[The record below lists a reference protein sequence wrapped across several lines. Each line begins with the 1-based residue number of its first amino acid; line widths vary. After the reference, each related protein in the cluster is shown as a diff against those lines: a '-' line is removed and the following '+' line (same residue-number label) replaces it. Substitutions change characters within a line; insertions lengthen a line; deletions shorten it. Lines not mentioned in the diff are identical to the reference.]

1 MNRTVSLFADGSRR
15 SRTVLG
21 ALAACALA
29 LTVAA
34 NGRAASSA
42 TPQISGKPV
51 VTFHHSSSGKVYYE
65 VVVRTTTALPR
76 SASGTILAGARINGY
91 GPDLDFS
98 TSDHGG
104 FVTAKSAK
112 GTHCYQQSTLDII
125 DPPHG

>member
-1 MNRTVSLFADGSRR
+1 M
-15 SRTVLG
+15 
-21 ALAACALA
+21 
-29 LTVAA
+29 
-34 NGRAASSA
+34 
-42 TPQISGKPV
+42 
-51 VTFHHSSSGKVYYE
+51 VTFHRSSSGKVYYE

-98 TSDHGG
+98 MSDHGG

-125 DPPHG
+125 DPPHGTLAHPKVGTIVHVSVIVKGRPSALKASARLSSSSSSSWAVRSLCR